1 MGGERVTQFGLKVV
15 RFDVADNLLF
25 VRGAVPGPDGALVE
39 VTKARRAEKVKVR
52 VESVRSSKKK

>member
-1 MGGERVTQFGLKVV
+1 VTQFGLKVV